1 MKKNTAKISLII
13 LIGAIIYSCN
23 SVKRV
28 PDGKHLLTKN
38 TVHMNGDV
46 TKDETNTNL
55 LYQVPNSSVLGY
67 RLRLGLYNLAK
78 KNPDSSYKA
87 WLQKKPGRYKNLSA
101 VLSEKQVERL
111 GQSFIVSG
119 LSNFLKKTGEAPV
132 IVDEAKTKKSIT
144 RLNSHYYNAGYFN
157 VKTTYKVDTLANKRA
172 TIKYDIRTGMPY
184 MVDSISTRIAT
195 PALDSLYEKTKSES
209 VLLSDVQYNKQ
220 NLDDERD
227 RITSNFRNRGAY
239 YFQQNYITYSV
250 DTIDT
255 GHKANI
261 ELIVSNQD
269 IRVNDSTVKK
279 PFKLFKISEVN
290 IFTDNTSAKNTAKI
304 VDSVTYNDFNLYSSG
319 TLNYRPKAITDAVF
333 ITKGTMFSD
342 FRKTLSLRYLNNLK
356 VFNYPS
362 IQYVEDP
369 ADSTGT
375 SLITNIFLTPMKKY
389 TFNVTGDI
397 THSNIQDFG
406 ITASPTLTIRNI
418 FRGAETLDI
427 STRGNIGSSRDLA
440 NPNGVF
446 FNISEYGAD
455 IKLNFPRIFLPFN
468 TERIIPK
475 NMIPSTIMSF
485 GFSKQQNIGL
495 DKENFTGIVNYNWSP
510 KRFVTSRF
518 DLLNVQYVRNV
529 NPGNYFNVYSS
540 SYDRL
545 NNLARAIGYI
555 PSDQELDHQT
565 GTAAFIRD
573 VQDGNTPILINSEDY
588 KTVSSIEERRKRLTE
603 NNLIFA
609 SNFSYSKTTKRDLY
623 DNDFYIFKAKV
634 ESAGNALSL
643 LSNLTK
649 EPKNEDG
656 KKSLFNVEYSQ
667 YIKTEFEFIKH
678 WDFGKTQILA
688 VRAFG
693 GIAIPYGN
701 SNNIPFSRSYF
712 AGGSND
718 NRGWQ
723 SYSLGPGSSG
733 GVNDFNEANMKL
745 TGSAEFR
752 INLLGKFY
760 GAVFVDAG
768 NIWNTL
774 DNVTDKKY
782 TFEGIKDLQEIAVG
796 SGFGI
801 RYDLN
806 FFVIRLDL
814 GYKTYNPASEEGQRW
829 FRGYNFSKTVLNIGI
844 NYPF

>member
-1 MKKNTAKISLII
+1 
-13 LIGAIIYSCN
+13 
-23 SVKRV
+23 
-28 PDGKHLLTKN
+28 
-38 TVHMNGDV
+38 MNGDV

-157 VKTTYKVDTLANKRA
+157 VKTTYKVDTLPNKRA

-518 DLLNVQYVRNV
+518 DLLNLQYVRNV

-555 PSDQELDHQT
+555 PTDQELDHQT
-565 GTAAFIRD
+565 GTAAFIKD